1 MKKKTANRW
10 IILCAVMV
18 LCLFVGL
25 FIKIYPVS
33 WMAFTQNILRA
44 GIFMVIAFL
53 LGYIVSR
60 YSSVG
65 LPKWL
70 KTVFLSFV
78 IISIISYIPLIIYLI
93 NRDTSY
99 MIWNTI
105 VSVSGKI
112 VFDTHSVSYTGFM
125 IGALVADK
133 LGRKD

>member
-10 IILCAVMV
+10 VILCAVTI

-25 FIKIYPVS
+25 FIKIYPIY

-60 YSSVG
+60 YSSVR
-65 LPKWL
+65 LPEWL
-70 KTVFLSFV
+70 KTVFLSVV
-78 IISIISYIPLIIYLI
+78 IISIISYIPLMIYLI
-93 NRDTSY
+93 NRNTSY
-99 MIWNTI
+99 MLWNTI
-105 VSVSGKI
+105 VSVSCQI

-125 IGALVADK
+125 IGALIADK